1 MMKRQY
7 LNVFAK
13 QQQNIKKYL
22 SRLAPLAFFYITI
35 PCGAC
40 QKILQGGC
48 LISDRGKTI
57 TGINGDCKEFIFCRR
72 KTLSV
77 RACAD
82 DSIGNND
89 VGNSVAE

>member
-1 MMKRQY
+1 MY
-7 LNVFAK
+7 LPNSNKILKIFEQTGTV
-13 QQQNIKKYL
+13 
-22 SRLAPLAFFYITI
+22 SFFLYITI